1 MKRYNIDFIRRKAED
16 ALMAK
21 AVPVRDA
28 QLIVDSMLE
37 ADICGV
43 NTHGIKMLLP
53 YIQKIENQ
61 SFDAMGG
68 GINPLK
74 QSPAFTVID
83 AGNAIGAVSAGYA
96 VDVCIE
102 RASEYGIHT
111 AFVRHCNTFG
121 PAFYYVEKIAKQGM
135 IGFVCSNA
143 PAAMPAFNGL
153 EPMLGTNPMAFACPS
168 KTKGSIVLDMATSI
182 VAKSRFEM
190 ARIKGETLPEGWA
203 LDKEGKPTTDPVE
216 AIKGF
221 VLPMAGFKGYGIAM
235 AIDLL
240 AGSLSGASYLNKV
253 NKFYA
258 QNDRGMNVGQMFV
271 AINPAMVYEGDFLAD
286 MDTYIN
292 TLRSSKVVEGKTIA
306 LPGDDRISK
315 REAALAHGI
324 ELAEDTVTK
333 LESLFGEPLREE
345 VQV

>member
-1 MKRYNIDFIRRKAED
+1 
-16 ALMAK
+16 
-21 AVPVRDA
+21 
-28 QLIVDSMLE
+28 
-37 ADICGV
+37 
-43 NTHGIKMLLP
+43 
-53 YIQKIENQ
+53 
-61 SFDAMGG
+61 
-68 GINPLK
+68 
-74 QSPAFTVID
+74 
-83 AGNAIGAVSAGYA
+83 
-96 VDVCIE
+96 
-102 RASEYGIHT
+102 
-111 AFVRHCNTFG
+111 
-121 PAFYYVEKIAKQGM
+121 
-135 IGFVCSNA
+135 
-143 PAAMPAFNGL
+143 MPAFNGL